1 MNDQQTEATIEYL
14 VGVRL
19 RDTAAAEDY
28 KLVGELVVHV
38 GDIVSVETQ
47 SGTALGEVRRARRPV
62 PEFRRDR
69 LYRRVVGLASD
80 DEAREYREHR
90 RREEAGIA
98 TTQRLARARGLTMKV
113 VDVEMPTGQRRVTV
127 YFSSEE
133 RVDFRDL
140 VRDLAREFRARIE
153 MRQIGARDTTRVLDG
168 IGPCGRQLC
177 CSSHLRKFEPI
188 SVKMAK
194 AQDMPLTDS
203 RLLGN
208 CGRLK
213 CCLLYEFSTYQELRA
228 QLPRVNA
235 PCQAQ
240 CGGGGC
246 MTGKVRSLRV
256 LKQSVVVGFPDGT
269 EAEVPLSQLTWEG
282 RAHVRPETEPPQA

>member
-1 MNDQQTEATIEYL
+1 VNDPEEYL

-19 RDTAAAEDY
+19 RDTSPADDY
-28 KLVGELVVHV
+28 KLVGDLPLHV
-38 GDIVSVETQ
+38 GDIVLVEAQT
-47 SGTALGEVRRARRPV
+47 GTLTGEVRRPRRLI
-62 PEFRRDR
+62 PEFKRDR
-69 LYRRVVGLASD
+69 LYRRVVGLASKE
-80 DEAREYREHR
+80 EAREYRR
-90 RREEAGIA
+90 RRAREEAA
-98 TTQRLARARGLTMKV
+98 VVTSQHLARARGLVMKV
-113 VDVEMPTGQRRVTV
+113 VDVEMQPAQRRVSV
-127 YFSSEE
+127 YFSADD
-133 RVDFRDL
+133 RIDFREL

-177 CSSHLRKFEPI
+177 CSSHLRKFDPI

-194 AQDMPLTDS
+194 AQDMPLTDN

-213 CCLLYEFSTYQELRA
+213 CCLLYEFSTYQELRSR
-228 QLPRVNA
+228 LPKVNS
-235 PCQAQ
+235 PCQAS
-240 CGGGGC
+240 CGGSGC

-269 EAEVPLSQLTWEG
+269 EAEVPLGELTWEG
-282 RAHVRPETEPPQA
+282 REHVKVEPEQT

>member
-1 MNDQQTEATIEYL
+1 MEATSEYL

-19 RDTAAAEDY
+19 RETAAADDY
-28 KLVGELVVHV
+28 KLVGDLVLHV
-38 GDIVSVETQ
+38 GDVVRVETQ
-47 SGTALGEVRRARRPV
+47 SGTAIGEVRRPCRPV
-62 PEFRRDR
+62 PELRRDR
-69 LYRRVVGLASD
+69 LYRRVIGLASD
-80 DEAREYREHR
+80 EEAGEYREQR
-90 RREEAGIA
+90 RREEAA
-98 TTQRLARARGLTMKV
+98 VVTSQRLARARGLGMKV

-140 VRDLAREFRARIE
+140 VRDLAREFRARVE

-194 AQDMPLTDS
+194 AQDMPLTDN

-213 CCLLYEFSTYQELRA
+213 CCLLYEFSTYQELRSY
-228 QLPRVNA
+228 LPRVNTA
-235 PCQAQ
+235 CQAQ

-256 LKQSVVVGFPDGT
+256 LKQSVIVGFPDGT
-269 EAEVPLSQLTWEG
+269 EAEVPLSELTWEG
-282 RAHVRPETEPPQA
+282 RDHVRRSVQEQPPA

>member
-1 MNDQQTEATIEYL
+1 MEATNEYL

-19 RDTAAAEDY
+19 RETATADDY
-28 KLVGELVVHV
+28 KLVGDLMLHV
-38 GDIVSVETQ
+38 GDVVRVETQ
-47 SGTALGEVRRARRPV
+47 NGTALGEVRRARRLV
-62 PEFRRDR
+62 PELRRDR
-69 LYRRVVGLASD
+69 LYRRVVSLASD
-80 DEAREYREHR
+80 EEAGDYRQQR
-90 RREEAGIA
+90 RREEEAIV
-98 TTQRLARARGLTMKV
+98 TSQRLARARGLAMKV
-113 VDVEMPTGQRRVTV
+113 VDVEMPTGQHRVTV

-140 VRDLAREFRARIE
+140 VRDLAREFRARVE

-194 AQDMPLTDS
+194 AQDMPLTDN

-213 CCLLYEFSTYQELRA
+213 CCLLYEFSTYQELRSY
-228 QLPRVNA
+228 LPRVNT

-256 LKQSVVVGFPDGT
+256 LKQSVIVGFPDGT

-282 RAHVRPETEPPQA
+282 RDHVRPAEQEQPPA